1 MRKLFRKTI
10 TARQIIIWAIAITF
24 VLSGAVI
31 SYAERYYELR
41 NDDISLDLPDDW
53 ECDEIDEEF
62 TDDMD
67 CEQIAVAHDNSGK
80 SELAMDMYYSDDDVG
95 EYEWFYIGSDADGVM
110 EYFDKYGKA
119 AVERLYEEICFGSV
133 SIGEPGVFEGDY
145 NNFLTVP
152 VNAKT
157 PDGTAT
163 SDVVY
168 LTCDM
173 TDDDEEVIHKML
185 RFYNADGASVT
196 ESETEVIGSIVNN
209 FRDIGYGDD
218 SEPYYNDYNDDDYDS
233 DSDAFGAIIG
243 FIVLVIPLVIV
254 VVIIVKVVNKKKNA
268 FEAST
273 ESSRSRSKD
282 DFSAGFRKKRSDFEK
297 QKYRRTHD
305 NVKPNE
311 HPHDHIRPSNAEE
324 RYMESLRTLRKS
336 GLLTKEEMQDMFERH
351 ERNKMYKSQ

>member
-1 MRKLFRKTI
+1 MRKLFGKTI
-10 TARQIIIWAIAITF
+10 TVRQIIIWAIVITF

-31 SYAERYYELR
+31 SYAENYYELR
-41 NDDISLDLPDDW
+41 NADILLDLPDDW

-95 EYEWFYIGSDADGVM
+95 EYEWFYIGSDADEVM
-110 EYFDKYGKA
+110 AYFDKYGKA
-119 AVERLYEEICFGSV
+119 AVESLYEEIGFGSV

-157 PDGTAT
+157 PDGTVT

-168 LTCDM
+168 LTCNM

-185 RFYNADGASVT
+185 RFYNADGAAIT

-209 FRDIGYGDD
+209 FSDIGYGDD

-233 DSDAFGAIIG
+233 DSDAFGAIMS
-243 FIVLVIPLVIV
+243 FIVLVIPL
-254 VVIIVKVVNKKKNA
+254 VIIVKVVNKKKNA
-268 FEAST
+268 FEAPAG
-273 ESSRSRSKD
+273 SSRNRSKD
-282 DFSAGFRKKRSDFEK
+282 DFSVGFRKKRSTFEK
-297 QKYRRTHD
+297 EKYRRTDDD
-305 NVKPNE
+305 NVKLNE
-311 HPHDHIRPSNAEE
+311 HPHDHIKPSNAEE
-324 RYMESLRTLRKS
+324 RYIESLRTLRKS
-336 GLLTKEEMQDMFERH
+336 GLLTKEEMQDMLERH
-351 ERNKMYKSQ
+351 ERNKMYKS